1 MNSEQKRLCIVT
13 ALGSFAGAMISGLA
27 VCQIKDVQIHNLK
40 FHNELLYRMGLG
52 LAGAND
58 QLNAELA
65 ELKKQ

>member
-1 MNSEQKRLCIVT
+1 MDSEQKRLCIVT
-13 ALGSFAGAMISGLA
+13 ALGSFAGAAISGLA
-27 VCQIKDVQIHNLK
+27 VCKIKDLEIHNLK
-40 FHNELLYRMGLG
+40 FKIELLYRIGLG